1 MVTRLEI
8 VLEHDDTFFF
18 QLRTA
23 DGEVVLRSL
32 GSPSKI
38 MTQNEI
44 LHLRSAI
51 RDDSHWI
58 PHEGDDRSHF
68 YVLKDKDGSVLAKS
82 THTKTLEEL
91 EKIKQIIVAAGSA
104 PMIDLTKKH
113 SSHAH

>member
-1 MVTRLEI
+1 MATRFE
-8 VLEHDDTFFF
+8 VVHEHDEFLF

-51 RDDSHWI
+51 KEDSHFV
-58 PHEGDDRSHF
+58 PHEAKDGTHF
-68 YVLKDKDGSVLAKS
+68 LVLKDKDGSVLAKTDHVAS
-82 THTKTLEEL
+82 AAQLDQ
-91 EKIKQIIVAAGSA
+91 IKATIVAAGGA

-113 SSHAH
+113 RSHAS

>member
-1 MVTRLEI
+1 MVTRLEV

-18 QLRTA
+18 QLRTV
-23 DGEVVLRSL
+23 DGDVVLRSL

-58 PHEGDDRSHF
+58 PHEADDGSHF
-68 YVLKDKDGSVLAKS
+68 FVLKDKDGSVLAKS
-82 THTKTLEEL
+82 SRTKTAEEL
-91 EKIKQIIVAAGSA
+91 EQLKQVIVAAGGA

-113 SSHAH
+113 GTHAH

>member
-1 MVTRLEI
+1 MATRFEI
-8 VLEHDDTFFF
+8 VHEHDTFLF

-51 RDDSHWI
+51 RD
-58 PHEGDDRSHF
+58 ESHF
-68 YVLKDKDGSVLAKS
+68 VPHVADDGTHFLVLKDKDGSVLAKTDHVGS
-82 THTKTLEEL
+82 AAVLDQLKET
-91 EKIKQIIVAAGSA
+91 IIAAGAA

-113 SSHAH
+113 RSHAS